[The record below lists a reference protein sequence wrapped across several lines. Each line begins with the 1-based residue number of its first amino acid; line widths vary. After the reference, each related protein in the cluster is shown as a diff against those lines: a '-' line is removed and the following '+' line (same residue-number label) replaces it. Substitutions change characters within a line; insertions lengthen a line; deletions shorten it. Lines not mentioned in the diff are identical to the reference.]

1 MLYAE
6 GYLYIIQP
14 MLTRQRARCKKD
26 ECRRD
31 NLTRGDW
38 GQGEG
43 QGRGRTWTQSKNH
56 TFFIFGWCAAEMR
69 RIIDVS
75 CLPGAG
81 S

>member
-1 MLYAE
+1 M
-6 GYLYIIQP
+6 
-14 MLTRQRARCKKD
+14 TSKR
-26 ECRRD
+26 RRD
-31 NLTRGDW
+31 NLTRGTGDK
-38 GQGEG
+38 
-43 QGRGRTWTQSKNH
+43 GRDKGADRTLGNSKNH